1 MLQQNCCMQNADS
14 GREMLPQIFAETLLH
29 AKCGFG
35 TQNVAKN
42 CYKEKGAAS
51 GRCILQ
57 N

>member
-14 GREMLPQIFAETLLH
+14 GREMLPQIVATKLLH